1 MSVLYW
7 VLAGVA
13 LQRLAELA
21 IAAANTRRLRM
32 HGAVEADARGY
43 PPFVALHVAWLLSLA
58 ILVPA
63 ATALSWPLLGLFALL
78 QLGRVWVI
86 ASLGRRW
93 TTRII
98 VLPDAPRVCRGPYR
112 YVRHPNYLI
121 VACEIALLPLAFGV
135 PAVAALFSAANF
147 GLLARRMRLE
157 ERALAVV
164 AAS

>member
-1 MSVLYW
+1 MSILYW

-21 IAAANTRRLRM
+21 LAAGNTSRLRRQ
-32 HGAVEADARGY
+32 GGIEADAQGY
-43 PPFVALHVAWLLSLA
+43 PLFVALHAAWLVSLA
-58 ILVPA
+58 VLVPA
-63 ATALSWPLLGLFALL
+63 ATSPSWPLLGVFGLL

-98 VLPDAPRVCRGPYR
+98 VVPGAAPVHRGPYR

-121 VACEIALLPLAFGV
+121 VAGEIALLPLAFGV
-135 PAVAALFSAANF
+135 PAVAALFSAANLL
-147 GLLARRMRLE
+147 LLARRVRLE
-157 ERALAVV
+157 DRALA
-164 AAS
+164 AATAR